1 MGQKVNP
8 KIFRLGIKKT
18 QWDSR
23 YFEKK
28 KEEFTLYNYQNIE
41 IQSYLKQFFYING
54 LMLQKTKFHFNE
66 TNLYIHISYFSTKK
80 SFFLINKKIP
90 NRDIRLENLL
100 TTNRKPHPLIRKP
113 KRLKKTKRL
122 KKMTVSTSFKYLKNT
137 KTPWWFEFVRKDH
150 QKTMQIHK
158 VNPFFPN
165 GIQLLTASK
174 NILKVKHFLNF
185 PPYHFQKQ
193 IIEFQNKL
201 PWYQK
206 TPWYQKALKEKNDF
220 KLERVSIL
228 TRYKAFLQRKKYKS
242 KGILKK
248 NVFLEPLLES
258 LSLFTNKKY
267 NIFLSFQNLN
277 RGMSLLLSP
286 MEKESLKKRTLAL
299 KRFSKEKFFK
309 DSLSVILIV
318 IKIKNSAKIFSQL
331 IAQQFKFLKRHNFFL
346 TFLRQIIKI
355 FISSKM
361 SKVKGIKICISGRFN
376 GAPRA
381 KSRLITIGDIPI
393 QTINKQIDYHETTSY
408 TKNGTFGIKLW
419 VNYD

>member
-41 IQSYLKQFFYING
+41 IESYIKQFFYLKG
-54 LMLQKTKFHFNE
+54 LILQKTKFHFND
-66 TNLYIHISYFSTKK
+66 TNLYIYISYFSTKK
-80 SFFLINKKIP
+80 SLYLINKKTP
-90 NRDIRLENLL
+90 NREIVLENLL
-100 TTNRKPHPLIRKP
+100 TTNRRPHTF
-113 KRLKKTKRL
+113 LKKTKRTRKAKSI
-122 KKMTVSTSFKYLKNT
+122 KKIKTPTPFKYMKNT
-137 KTPWWFEFVRKDH
+137 KSPWWFRFVRRNH
-150 QKTMQIHK
+150 QKNMVIHK
-158 VNPFFPN
+158 ANPFFLN
-165 GIQLLTASK
+165 GIELLTASK
-174 NILKVKHFLNF
+174 TILKVKHFLKF
-185 PPYHFQKQ
+185 PPYQFQKQ
-193 IIEFQNKL
+193 IKEFQNNL

-206 TPWYQKALKEKNDF
+206 TPWYQKALNEKNEF

-228 TRYKAFLQRKKYKS
+228 NRYKAFLQHKKYKTKS
-242 KGILKK
+242 ILKK
-248 NVFLEPLLES
+248 NLFLEQLLES

-267 NIFLSFQNLN
+267 NIFLTFQNLN

-286 MEKESLKKRTLAL
+286 VEKESLKKKALSL
-299 KRFSKEKFFK
+299 KRFSKEKFYK
-309 DSLSVILIV
+309 DSLNVILIV
-318 IKIKNSAKIFSQL
+318 IKIRNSAKIFAQL
-331 IAQQFKFLKRHNFFL
+331 IAQHFKFLKRHNFFL
-346 TFLRQIIKI
+346 TFLRQILKI
-355 FISSKM
+355 FLLSKM

-381 KSRLITIGDIPI
+381 KSRLIIIGDIPI

-419 VNYD
+419 VNYN